1 METHEHHHEHWQPKR
16 GLRDYWPLIVIVAVA
31 LLTSLASQWP
41 LEVWDWRM
49 WMRQFMGFF
58 LVIFAMFKLFDL
70 RGFAD
75 GFQMYDLIAKR
86 FRPYA
91 LIYPFIELVL
101 GLAYLAN
108 AFPLLTSAVLL
119 VVMVIG
125 ATGVLIALRKGLDVA
140 CACLG
145 TVLKVP
151 LSTVAV
157 VGGRWDGSHGGGDV
171 DFQACLA
178 MMA

>member
-1 METHEHHHEHWQPKR
+1 MEPHEHQHEHWQPKR
-16 GLRDYWPLIVIVAVA
+16 GWRDYLPLIVIVGVA
-31 LLTSLASQWP
+31 LLMSLASQWP

-49 WMRQFMGFF
+49 WMRQFMGYF

-70 RGFAD
+70 SGFAD

-86 FRPYA
+86 FRLYA
-91 LIYPFIELVL
+91 LAYPFIELVL
-101 GLAYLAN
+101 GLGYLAN
-108 AFPLLTSAVLL
+108 AFPLLISAALL
-119 VVMVIG
+119 IVMIIG
-125 ATGVLIALRKGLDVA
+125 ATGVFLALSKGLDVA

-157 VGGRWDGSHGGGDV
+157 VEDLGMAGMAAV
-171 DFQACLA
+171 MLVMQLA
-178 MMA
+178 RR